1 MKHFA
6 LLISI
11 LSITFSC
18 SNQKNTHKKSISD
31 SAQVNKEIPINKPK
45 FSPGTLALNIKITNI
60 ISHDSYREIIAT
72 VEKTLGSGA
81 GIIGV
86 YSKGIEVSF
95 ETKRDLKL
103 SPNSDYSFLF
113 KETQTMGNTKTGLK
127 LIKAI
132 K

>member
-18 SNQKNTHKKSISD
+18 ANQKNTHKKSVSD

-60 ISHDSYREIIAT
+60 ISHDSYSEIIAT
-72 VEKTLGSGA
+72 VENTLGSGA

-86 YSKGIEVSF
+86 YSKGKDVSF
-95 ETKRDLKL
+95 KTNQELNFKVNSSYKL
-103 SPNSDYSFLF
+103 LF
-113 KETQTMGNTKTGLK
+113 KEIQKMNNKGCSLNF
-127 LIKAI
+127 IKQI
-132 K
+132 N

>member
-18 SNQKNTHKKSISD
+18 ANQKNTPNKSVSD
-31 SAQVNKEIPINKPK
+31 SVQVNKEIPINKPK
-45 FSPGTLALNIKITNI
+45 FSPGTLALDIKITNI
-60 ISHDSYREIIAT
+60 IPHGSYSEIIAT
-72 VEKTLGSGA
+72 VERTLGSGA

-86 YSKGIEVSF
+86 YSKGKEVSF
-95 ETKRDLKL
+95 ESKRDFKL
-103 SPNSDYSFLF
+103 EVNSTHSFLF
-113 KETQTMGNTKTGLK
+113 KESQSMGNNKSYLK
-127 LIKAI
+127 LIREI

>member
-18 SNQKNTHKKSISD
+18 TNQKHTHKKSVSD

-45 FSPGTLALNIKITNI
+45 FSPGTLALNIKIKNI
-60 ISHDSYREIIAT
+60 ISHDNYSEITAT

-86 YSKGIEVSF
+86 YSKGKEVSF
-95 ETKRDLKL
+95 ESKRGFKL
-103 SPNSDYSFLF
+103 EVNSTYSFLF
-113 KETQTMGNTKTGLK
+113 KESQTMGNNTSNLK
-127 LIKAI
+127 LIREI

>member
-18 SNQKNTHKKSISD
+18 ANQKDTHKKSVAD
-31 SAQVNKEIPINKPK
+31 SAQVNKEIPITKPK

-60 ISHDSYREIIAT
+60 ISHDSYNEIIAT
-72 VEKTLGSGA
+72 VEKSLGSGA

-86 YSKGIEVSF
+86 YSKGKEVSF
-95 ETKRDLKL
+95 ESKRDFKL
-103 SPNSDYSFLF
+103 EVNSTHSFLF
-113 KETQTMGNTKTGLK
+113 KESQTMGNNNSNLK
-127 LIKAI
+127 LIREI